1 VGTLQV
7 QIKDFDHPDETRPF
21 EGKGWTDVVT
31 VADRPVA
38 AGHYEPGW
46 RWSVNVK
53 PIAGTDSCQ
62 FSHLV
67 YCLSGRLRVYMDD
80 GSEQEISPGTVAAI
94 PPGHDAE
101 VLGDETAVILDF
113 GEIASYA
120 KRQ

>member
-1 VGTLQV
+1 VSTVEIQV
-7 QIKDFDHPDETRPF
+7 KDFDHPDETRPF
-21 EGKGWTDVVT
+21 EGKGWTDVVM

-53 PIAGTDSCQ
+53 PIAGTDMCQ

-67 YCLSGRLRVYMDD
+67 YCLSGKLRVYMDN
-80 GSEQEISPGTVAAI
+80 GSEQEIGPGTVAAI

-101 VLGDETAVILDF
+101 VVGDETAVILDF
-113 GEIASYA
+113 GEIAEYA
-120 KRQ
+120 KRR